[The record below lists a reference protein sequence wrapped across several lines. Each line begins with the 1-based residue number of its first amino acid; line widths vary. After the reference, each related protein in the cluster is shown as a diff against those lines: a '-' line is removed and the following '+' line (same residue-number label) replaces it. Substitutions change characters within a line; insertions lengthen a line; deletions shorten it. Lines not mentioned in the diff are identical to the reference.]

1 MIIIRW
7 QPFTELMSLRQ
18 AMDKLFEDSFV
29 TPSRLLGTFVLGAAA
44 PIDMY
49 HTANDV
55 MVKVALPGV
64 KPEEVDITATDN
76 TLNIKGEIKAK
87 GVTKGKS
94 NVTPESVALSV
105 HVSSLYSSCIT
116 RAKIS
121 RNWFNILAVAP
132 HITLPW

>member
-1 MIIIRW
+1 
-7 QPFTELMSLRQ
+7 
-18 AMDKLFEDSFV
+18 
-29 TPSRLLGTFVLGAAA
+29 
-44 PIDMY
+44 MY